1 MKKLI
6 VLLVLAVIA
15 SPAFAGVSGT
25 PHDLSTTASTTA
37 TDEICVFCHTP
48 HGSAGTGNLL
58 WNRSFGSST
67 FAASD
72 LYNSLTL
79 ESTSNPNTTATVPT
93 VVAASDAPLCLSC
106 HDGSQTLSALTNP
119 PNAVSGTLAVTEAI
133 QAATNGVNLG
143 TSMTNDHPIGMNYA
157 DAAGSDAGIIAGAAP
172 YLNNGNMWCSS
183 CHDVHDNSNGEFLL
197 VDNAGSNLCLTCH
210 NK

>member
-6 VLLVLAVIA
+6 VLLVLAVVA

-25 PHDLSTTASTTA
+25 PHDLSAAASATT

-48 HGSAGTGNLL
+48 HGSASGNLL
-58 WNRSFGSST
+58 WNRGFGSST
-67 FAASD
+67 FDAAD

-79 ESTSNPNTTATVPT
+79 EATSNPNTTATVPT

-119 PNAVSGTLAVTEAI
+119 PNAVSGTLAVTESI

-157 DAAGSDAGIIAGAAP
+157 AAQGTDGGLNASPAGVWF
-172 YLNNGNMWCSS
+172 NNGNMWCSS
-183 CHDVHDNSNGEFLL
+183 CHDVHDNTNGEFLL
-197 VDNAGSNLCLTCH
+197 VDNSGSNLCLACH